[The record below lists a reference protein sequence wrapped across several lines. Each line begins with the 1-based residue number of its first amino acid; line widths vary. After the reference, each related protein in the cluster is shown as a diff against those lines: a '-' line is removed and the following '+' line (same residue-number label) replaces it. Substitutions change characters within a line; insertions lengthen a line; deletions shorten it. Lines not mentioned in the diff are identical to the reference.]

1 MNDQVPEIRE
11 TVTFS
16 VGIASISRRASLRS
30 VMATAD
36 RRLYDAK
43 RNGRNQIVWVDMS
56 ETRTE
61 KPAGTASA

>member
-1 MNDQVPEIRE
+1 
-11 TVTFS
+11 VTFS

-43 RNGRNQIVWVDMS
+43 NNGRNQIVWIDIS
-56 ETRTE
+56 PA
-61 KPAGTASA
+61 KPATPTGMASI